1 MMIQLNMQK
10 IEFESNIKKQKKLA
24 AVESEKS
31 FITKQS
37 RVIKSISAKQLKNND
52 LLEFKAPVDDQ
63 KESLL
68 AKQKEWLG
76 KIRP

>member
-1 MMIQLNMQK
+1 
-10 IEFESNIKKQKKLA
+10 LA